1 MNKSKQL
8 NFRLIIAYASILF
21 FGILVQIVIGIAYPD
36 ISDDRSFL
44 LTFSSVFNLV
54 SYFLFFSVFVYLS
67 RNYLKA
73 KIKQIVKDP
82 HGFAKGLV
90 FGGVLIFAA
99 SIIASVILNFLTN
112 GEQAQNQEMLEEMF
126 KDNFFNKISLVIYSV
141 LFAPLVEELL
151 FRKSING
158 LFKNPVI
165 GLIISSL
172 AFGLIHVISGGDY
185 IQIIYYAALGFALG
199 ASYMISKKNIFVPI
213 ILHMGF
219 NALVTFSLF
228 LIY

>member
-8 NFRLIIAYASILF
+8 NIKLIIAYASILLL
-21 FGILVQIVIGIAYPD
+21 GILIQIIIGIVYPQ
-36 ISDDRSFL
+36 ITDDRSFL

-67 RNYLKA
+67 KDYLKA
-73 KIKQIVKDP
+73 KLKQITKDP
-82 HGFAKGLV
+82 HTFAKGIV
-90 FGGVLIFAA
+90 FGGVLIFSA
-99 SIIASVILNFLTN
+99 SIIASIILNHLAN
-112 GEQAQNQEMLEEMF
+112 GEQATNQEMLEEMF

-151 FRKSING
+151 FRKSVNG
-158 LFKNPVI
+158 LFRNPIV

-172 AFGLIHVISGGDY
+172 TFGLLHVVSGGDY

-199 ASYMISKKNIFVPI
+199 ASYMISRKNIFVPI
-213 ILHMGF
+213 LLHMGF